1 MSFRR
6 FGGIPKRNIVA
17 SNLMVTENVGQP
29 NSYITFLSD
38 ISGDIIIYGNLD
50 VSGNLKVEGNI
61 DISGN
66 ATIDGNIDI
75 SGNANIGGNVDIN
88 GNTTMDGNLDINGN
102 VDISGNTTMDGNLDI
117 NGNVDISGNIT
128 GNITINTNLTIN
140 GNVDISGNTTMD
152 GNLDINGNTNIVGD
166 IDISG
171 NINMSG
177 DIDTS
182 GNITAYYMFLSS
194 DNNYAT
200 QQNAVMPKSY
210 IDTVSTGPRPAG
222 EVSAISTTGNSGQTQ
237 NTIYPVPINTDLSA
251 NFMIDGIDISGGNA
265 VLLNDQDPSGGASV
279 NNGVYYFINT
289 SGSTYQFQRDSS
301 QNILP
306 VGSDARNAFVA
317 VLKGT
322 LYSRSG
328 WIQTSADTSANIV
341 GTDPLFFSEFFSL
354 NFKTGQGLYIT
365 DVGSISYLNVDPSLN
380 FINFLDS
387 TTGVTNAT
395 GTLAIGTNS
404 TNVIIGPTGGNPL
417 QIQSQI
423 QSQKGITGPTGS
435 FTDIITSNFIRAEG
449 KGITGTTGSFT
460 YLSSSSGITGPT
472 GSFTDLIT
480 SNLITAQGKGITGT
494 TGSFTYLSSSSG
506 ITGPTGSFTDLITS
520 NFIKAPG
527 GITGSTGS
535 FTYLTS
541 TSGISGGTGSFTFL
555 NSSNNTYLAT
565 NSSNVGIG
573 RTSTFYNLDIS
584 GNLRSSTSGFG
595 EFSIETDTSKFNF
608 NGFSPNKGL
617 KIFHGVI
624 NPNNGRTIFLNNG
637 QGQSVN
643 NGFDFYM
650 CGVSQ
655 NTPILANIGCGAVG
669 IGKSQV
675 SSTSIVLDVSGNA
688 AISGTLNVN
697 GTVTGPTGSFTYIS
711 STSGITGPTG
721 SFTDLITSNFIK
733 APGGITGST
742 GSFTYLTSTSGISG
756 GTGSFTFLN
765 SSNNTFLATTS
776 SGNVGIGKTSATS
789 KLDVSGNA
797 AISGTLNVNGNTT
810 LSNNVY
816 LNAGTNIEYY
826 NGATRQFKVGT
837 ITADNGYYIVSD
849 ISSSPVVIRNS
860 SGNNCFIYYPGTGF
874 SSQLI
879 ISGTLSVS
887 GNSNLAKDSGT
898 NVGIGTTSP
907 AYKLDVSG
915 IGRFGTYTGT
925 YTTPF
930 APQLIV
936 SGDTTGSYAGD
947 NGQIIITGTG
957 NPQKRLG
964 LQFDTTN
971 NNAKIQAALAGTSTN
986 YPLCLNP
993 VGGNVGIGTASPAY
1007 TLDVNGQTLITTTG
1021 LGSSPTLSLKDSTTS
1036 NQMMFALNCVAG
1048 NYNSLVQAGDQ
1059 VITATPQNT
1068 GEVLTLCSNS
1078 TTTTN
1083 GIRITTSSVTMGA
1096 GGSTATPTGRIV
1108 CSASN
1113 VTIDSSGS
1121 SATPVLSVKN
1131 NVSLS
1136 STSGSY
1142 VSLSSLNNTMGGN
1155 AVYLDTYMY
1164 RFNTGADWTTSS
1176 TRIQHKVDVDYK
1188 AYIEF
1193 NPSGY
1198 QNGIAIKSYN
1208 SSTIPSGTTSG
1219 GIIVDG
1225 NGNTII
1231 AGNLNVSGNTTID
1244 GSANF
1249 VRLPTYTGSTDA
1261 SGNPSPAPGNNQ
1273 FITKKYADNTY
1284 TGAGSNLL
1292 ITDNSWNG
1300 VNTFTKNTY
1309 LATSSGSVGIGT
1321 TSPGYKLDVSGNARF
1336 GTYRGSYTNIS
1347 SNTQLLIGGNATGTY
1362 ASDDGQLIIT
1372 GSSNSNLR
1380 LGFMIDT
1387 TNSVAK
1393 IQAGTSG
1400 VNVLPLCLNSGGG
1413 NVGIGTTSPS
1423 YNLDVNGSVRATSYV
1438 TTSDY
1443 RIKENVQILDK
1454 SYNVDN
1460 LRPITYLNKY
1470 NKKQDI
1476 GLIAHELQEVFP
1488 CLVTGEKDGDQIQS
1502 VNYTG
1507 LIPIL
1512 IKEIQD
1518 LKKEVKML
1526 KERNL

>member
-50 VSGNLKVEGNI
+50 VSGNLTVEGNI

-66 ATIDGNIDI
+66 TTIDGNIDI
-75 SGNANIGGNVDIN
+75 SGNAIVGGNLDIS

-128 GNITINTNLTIN
+128 GNITINTNLAIN

-171 NINMSG
+171 NINISG

-194 DNNYAT
+194 DNDYAT

-210 IDTVSTGPRPAG
+210 IDTVSSGPRPVG
-222 EVSAISTTGNSGQTQ
+222 EVVAISTTGNNGQTQ

-289 SGSTYQFQRDSS
+289 SGNTYQFQRDAS

-306 VGSDARNAFVA
+306 VGSDARNAFVS
-317 VLKGT
+317 VLRGN

-328 WIQTSADTSANIV
+328 WIQISADASSNMAVV

-520 NFIKAPG
+520 NLITAQGK
-527 GITGSTGS
+527 GITGTTGS
-535 FTYLTS
+535 FTYLSSSSGITGPTASFTDIITSNLITAQGKGITGTTGSFTYLSS
-541 TSGISGGTGSFTFL
+541 TSGITGPTGSFTDIITSNLITAQGKGITGTTGSFTYLSSTSGITGPTGSFTFLNSSNNSYLATSSGNVGIGKTNPSSKLDVSGNASISGTLNVNDAVTGPTGSFTFL

-565 NSSNVGIG
+565 GSSKVGIG
-573 RTSTFYNLDIS
+573 KTSANYNLDVS
-584 GNLRSSTSGFG
+584 GNLRLVLRNSS
-595 EFSIETDTSKFNF
+595 EFSVEDDTSKFNY
-608 NGFSPNKGL
+608 NGFNPNAGT
-617 KIFHGVI
+617 KIFYNYPVV
-624 NPNNGRTIFLNNG
+624 NDARTTFLNNG
-637 QGQSVN
+637 QGQSGT
-643 NGFDFYM
+643 NGFGFYM
-650 CGVSQ
+650 CSAAVPTPVLATVS
-655 NTPILANIGCGAVG
+655 CGKLGVG
-669 IGKSQV
+669 I
-675 SSTSIVLDVSGNA
+675 
-688 AISGTLNVN
+688 
-697 GTVTGPTGSFTYIS
+697 
-711 STSGITGPTG
+711 
-721 SFTDLITSNFIK
+721 
-733 APGGITGST
+733 
-742 GSFTYLTSTSGISG
+742 
-756 GTGSFTFLN
+756 
-765 SSNNTFLATTS
+765 
-776 SGNVGIGKTSATS
+776 
-789 KLDVSGNA
+789 
-797 AISGTLNVNGNTT
+797 
-810 LSNNVY
+810 
-816 LNAGTNIEYY
+816 Y
-826 NGATRQFKVGT
+826 NPQ
-837 ITADNGYYIVSD
+837 YS
-849 ISSSPVVIRNS
+849 
-860 SGNNCFIYYPGTGF
+860 
-874 SSQLI
+874 
-879 ISGTLSVS
+879 
-887 GNSNLAKDSGT
+887 
-898 NVGIGTTSP
+898 
-907 AYKLDVSG
+907 LDVSG
-915 IGRFGTYTGT
+915 IGRFGTYSGS

-936 SGDTTGSYAGD
+936 SGDTTGDFAND
-947 NGQIIITGTG
+947 NGQVIITGTS

-964 LQFDTTN
+964 IQFDTTN
-971 NNAKIQAALAGTSTN
+971 NNVKFQAALAGTPTN
-986 YPLCLNP
+986 YPICLNP
-993 VGGNVGIGTASPAY
+993 VGGNVAIGKNTTSA
-1007 TLDVNGQTLITTTG
+1007 TLDVAGTALITSTG
-1021 LGSSPTLSLKDSTTS
+1021 LNSSPTLSLRDASTS
-1036 NQMMFALNCVAG
+1036 NEMRFALNCIAG

-1059 VITATPQNT
+1059 VICATPQNT

-1078 TTTTN
+1078 STTN
-1083 GIRITTSSVTMGA
+1083 GVRITPTSVVIGA
-1096 GGSTATPTGRIV
+1096 G
-1108 CSASN
+1108 
-1113 VTIDSSGS
+1113 GS
-1121 SATPVLSVKN
+1121 SATPTAALSFSGKTATVTGVFSQGQDASFNVLNRTQILYNSNDPAIPFNISFHIKDSASSRDLQFYS
-1131 NVSLS
+1131 NVGTQTTAPIIQSGDSAIVANSSSPSLS
-1136 STSGSY
+1136 LTAGFTS
-1142 VSLSSLNNTMGGN
+1142 
-1155 AVYLDTYMY
+1155 VY
-1164 RFNTGADWTTSS
+1164 TGVRITTTSATIGFGGSAS
-1176 TRIQHKVDVDYK
+1176 T
-1188 AYIEF
+1188 
-1193 NPSGY
+1193 PSNY
-1198 QNGIAIKSYN
+1198 FMAN
-1208 SSTIPSGTTSG
+1208 SSGVSIVSSGNISLRPTTTL
-1219 GIIVDG
+1219 D
-1225 NGNTII
+1225 
-1231 AGNLNVSGNTTID
+1231 VSGNTRISGTLDVSGNIAID

-1249 VRLPTYTGSTDA
+1249 KFLPTYTGSTDA
-1261 SGNPSPAPGNNQ
+1261 SGNPSPAPSNNQ

-1284 TGAGSNLL
+1284 SGAGSNLL
-1292 ITDNSWNG
+1292 NSNNNWKG
-1300 VNTFTKNTY
+1300 TNTFENTLTSTTNTY
-1309 LATSSGSVGIGT
+1309 LAT
-1321 TSPGYKLDVSGNARF
+1321 TS
-1336 GTYRGSYTNIS
+1336 
-1347 SNTQLLIGGNATGTY
+1347 
-1362 ASDDGQLIIT
+1362 
-1372 GSSNSNLR
+1372 
-1380 LGFMIDT
+1380 
-1387 TNSVAK
+1387 
-1393 IQAGTSG
+1393 
-1400 VNVLPLCLNSGGG
+1400 G
-1413 NVGIGTTSPS
+1413 NVGIGTTSPGS
-1423 YNLDVNGSVRATSYV
+1423 KLDVNGNARATSFI

-1443 RIKENVQILDK
+1443 RIKENIHLLNE

-1460 LRPITYLNKY
+1460 LRPITYLNK
-1470 NKKQDI
+1470 NLNKQDI
-1476 GLIAHELQEVFP
+1476 GLIAHELQQVFP
-1488 CLVTGEKDGDQIQS
+1488 CLVTGDKDGDQMQS

-1518 LKKEVKML
+1518 LKKELKLL
-1526 KERNL
+1526 KEKVL